1 MATNLHGTR
10 RVTDAFLPL
19 LLRCGGGGGGGG
31 RIVNVGSGAGGGFVQ
46 RCPADRQRAL
56 CVPPASW
63 EAIEALVCA
72 ASADGATGLGSA
84 ADTMGGY
91 GPSKAGVALHA
102 MLVAAQQP
110 SLVAV
115 CCTPG
120 FIDMKLTAREAACR
134 NAYRSCYKQC
144 GGRSRTKDTNTFEAS
159 CIL

>member
-1 MATNLHGTR
+1 MFCQVQDLSSAIDADMHCAHGVHPKHVR
-10 RVTDAFLPL
+10 ADVH
-19 LLRCGGGGGGGG
+19 
-31 RIVNVGSGAGGGFVQ
+31 VSFV
-46 RCPADRQRAL
+46 
-56 CVPPASW
+56 
-63 EAIEALVCA
+63 ALVA
-72 ASADGATGLGSA
+72 DASADGATGLGSA

-102 MLVAAQQP
+102 MLVAPQQP

-144 GGRSRTKDTNTFEAS
+144 GGRSRTKDTNIHSRLRAS
-159 CIL
+159 K